1 MATVRITDDLRR
13 TVRYKLRNIYD
24 ARIDRLRI
32 MTEPDNPE
40 QTAQIY
46 NFFTGEYAERMQS
59 LPDGFFAKANEIMF
73 RLDTGDNYVSVKFT
87 TPKSMPY
94 AVDHPLFSEQKW
106 GYNSEYIS
114 VRFYPSVD
122 YSNTALEP
130 VRTAL
135 AKIQEIHK
143 QRDTAV
149 KQIDMLLAKYA
160 TLSPA
165 LKEFPALWDLLPDQ
179 VRDKH
184 KEVVEKKPKRETV
197 SEPAQDVGDLSSL
210 NAAIIASKLGA

>member
-1 MATVRITDDLRR
+1 MATVRITDELRR
-13 TVRYKLRNIYD
+13 SVRQRLRYIYE

-94 AVDHPLFSEQKW
+94 AVDHPLLREQNW

-114 VRFYPSVD
+114 VRFNPSTD
-122 YSNTALEP
+122 YSNTVLEP
-130 VRTAL
+130 VHTAL
-135 AKIQEIHK
+135 TKIHEIHK

-149 KQIDMLLAKYA
+149 KQIEILLDKYS

-165 LKEFPALWDLLPDQ
+165 LKEFPALWDLLPDR

-197 SEPAQDVGDLSSL
+197 SSPAQDVGDLSGL

>member
-13 TVRYKLRNIYD
+13 TVRHKLRNIYD

-46 NFFTGEYAERMQS
+46 NFFTGEYAERMRT
-59 LPDGFFAKANEIMF
+59 LPDGFFAKASEIMF
-73 RLDTGDNYVSVKFT
+73 RVGTGDQYVSVKFT

-94 AVDHPLFSEQKW
+94 AVKHPLIMEQQW

-114 VRFYPSVD
+114 VRFNPSTD
-122 YSNTALEP
+122 YSNTVLEP
-130 VRTAL
+130 VHTAL
-135 AKIQEIHK
+135 VKIQEIHK

-149 KQIDMLLAKYA
+149 KQIEILLDKYS

-165 LKEFPALWDLLPDQ
+165 LKEFPALWDLLPDR

-197 SEPAQDVGDLSSL
+197 SSPAQDVGDLSGI